1 MDYMIYIPEER
12 INEIKNKARQRQWKS
27 LAKIAEE
34 NWIDFFET
42 DLSNIKK
49 SSWVIFYSKDA
60 GKYVIFIEKTDI
72 STRKRFTFAHELWH
86 FFLHKDYIEWWNTSF
101 IDTDYTLALFRS
113 ENYEEMSHDEK
124 IREREANIFASEL
137 LMPEEL
143 VKKAYFELWYNIK
156 ALSEMFFVSWQAIT
170 RRLLDLSLISN

>member
-1 MDYMIYIPEER
+1 MTYITEER
-12 INEIKNKARQRQWKS
+12 KNEIKNIARQRQWKS

-34 NWIDFFET
+34 NWIDFIET

-86 FFLHKDYIEWWNTSF
+86 FFLHKYYIEWWDTSF
-101 IDTDYTLALFRS
+101 IDTDKTLALFRANIYDS
-113 ENYEEMSHDEK
+113 MSDEEKLM
-124 IREREANIFASEL
+124 EREANIFASEL

-143 VKKAYFELWYNIK
+143 VRRAYIELWYNIK
-156 ALSEMFFVSWQAIT
+156 ALSEMFFVSQQAIT
-170 RRLLDLSLISN
+170 RRLLDLSLINN